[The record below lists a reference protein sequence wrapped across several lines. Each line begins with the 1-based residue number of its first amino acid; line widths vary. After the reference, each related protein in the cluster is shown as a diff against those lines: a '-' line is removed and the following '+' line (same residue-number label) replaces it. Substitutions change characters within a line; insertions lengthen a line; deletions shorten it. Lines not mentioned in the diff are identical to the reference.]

1 MKTCGDA
8 SAALRFVVGRAWYA
22 YGSFSVRWPWA
33 PVLGSLIV
41 AATFS
46 VGVLFLET
54 ETNPD
59 ELFFFD
65 TESYR
70 NEKKIKSVFEES
82 IDGTTVYMQFSD
94 AVDPASYEVMQDVFG
109 VHQVVLAVRGLGGKT
124 ALDWC
129 YRAGPA
135 DPCQSTNIFG
145 QLGVAD
151 LAGLQAAVSSGSL
164 AGALAQTDDFVDI
177 EGLGRCLKMSYVY
190 DSSYGSVDDYN
201 DWKGDWEVKAYEA
214 VLAQESAF
222 MTISVMNMQLAMDE
236 TNRLTSDAVPL
247 MVAGAVTI
255 VMVTALLVSGR
266 PCVRSRIL
274 LACTCVLSVMLS
286 MVCAYGFAGF
296 VGLKSNA
303 STMLMVFVLFAIG
316 VDDMIIIIRQTDAV
330 EGDLRERVPQ
340 GLRESGL
347 AITLTSLTSAV
358 AFASAT
364 QVELGMARGFCAFA
378 IGAIIADWFFQATFF
393 QGLFVYDE
401 RRRESGRLDGLCCLR
416 VSDPPPR
423 EVPTEQRPCSVD
435 KLFQRF
441 GKALTSR
448 VGVAVSLLTWAAVL
462 AATAPQLGNVS
473 TKFDMK
479 SYYPED
485 SPLRVTL
492 SVVES
497 YYNGH
502 SSYPTLYIV
511 HGDGLH
517 GRFFSDGE
525 LAALDVTIEALER
538 EDGVF
543 YQGVGREEADWTFAY
558 RRWITGPG
566 NLSQGQPFNQ
576 SLHDFLHAPG
586 FPASNGT
593 CPLQCI
599 WPAEFK
605 RAFVLDDDGFPLWSR
620 ITLRAQFPQGPTNI
634 AKTNALKRIVSE
646 NKGPLDAF
654 INSYLFK
661 EAERDEQIEEVLY
674 FSLSLTC
681 TAVVAILMVFLDV
694 FIGIFVGVSIM
705 LVDVCV
711 LGTLTALGAP
721 LTVVTFL
728 NLTMVIGM
736 CIDYIVHSAH
746 GILHELRAGLAP
758 DEAIISTMEKMGR
771 WISEGALSTLCG
783 LMLPALFASSEAA
796 RSFGSTMCLATAFG
810 VAYGVVWGP
819 TFLYLIA
826 SLFELARAACRGGK
840 IHDEVSG

>member
-1 MKTCGDA
+1 
-8 SAALRFVVGRAWYA
+8 LV
-22 YGSFSVRWPWA
+22 
-33 PVLGSLIV
+33 V
-41 AATFS
+41 AAICS
-46 VGVLFLET
+46 AGVLFLET
-54 ETNPD
+54 ETSAD

-70 NEKKIKSVFEES
+70 NEKKIKSVFEEN
-82 IDGTTVYMQFSD
+82 IDGTAVYMQFSD

-109 VHQVVLAVRGLGGKT
+109 VHQVVLAIRGLGGKT

-129 YRAGPA
+129 WRAGPA
-135 DPCQSTNIFG
+135 DPCGSTNIFG
-145 QLGVAD
+145 WLGIAD

-164 AGALAQTDDFVDI
+164 ASAMAQTDDFVDI
-177 EGLGRCLKMSYVY
+177 DGLGRCLKLQYVY
-190 DSSYGSVDDYN
+190 DSKGNDGSVDDYN
-201 DWKGDWEVKAYEA
+201 DWKGDWETKAYEA
-214 VLAQESAF
+214 ILAQESAF
-222 MTISVMNMQLAMDE
+222 MTISAMNMQLAMDE
-236 TNRLTSDAVPL
+236 TTRLTSDSVPL
-247 MVAGAVTI
+247 MMAAAATI
-255 VMVTALLVSGR
+255 VMVTAFVVSGR
-266 PCVRSRIL
+266 PCVRSRFL
-274 LACTCVLSVMLS
+274 LACTCVLSVMLA
-286 MVCAYGFAGF
+286 MACAYGFAGY

-330 EGDLRERVPQ
+330 EGDLKERIPR
-340 GLRESGL
+340 GLRDSGL

-416 VSDPPPR
+416 VSSDPRSR
-423 EVPTEQRPCSVD
+423 EVPTEQQSCSVD

-441 GKALTSR
+441 GKALMSR

-485 SPLRVTL
+485 SPLRVAL
-492 SVVES
+492 NVVER

-502 SSYPTLYIV
+502 TSYPTLYII
-511 HGDGLH
+511 HGEGLR
-517 GRFFSDGE
+517 GRFFQEDE
-525 LAALDVTIEALER
+525 LAALDATVEALER

-543 YQGVGREEADWTFAY
+543 YPSVGREEADWTFAY
-558 RRWITGPG
+558 RRWIAGPG
-566 NLSQGQPFNQ
+566 NLSQGKAFDQ

-605 RAFVLDDDGFPLWSR
+605 RAFVLDGDGFPLWSR
-620 ITLRAQFPQGPTNI
+620 IMLRAQIPQGPENI
-634 AKTNALKRIVSE
+634 ARTSNLKRIVNE

-654 INSYLFK
+654 IHSYLFK
-661 EAERDEQIEEVLY
+661 EAERDERIEEVLY
-674 FSLSLTC
+674 ISLSLTC

-705 LVDVCV
+705 LVDICV
-711 LGTLTALGAP
+711 LGTLTGLGAP

-796 RSFGSTMCLATAFG
+796 RSFGSTMCLATFFG

-819 TFLYLIA
+819 TFLYIIA
-826 SLFELARAACRGGK
+826 SLLESVRAAYRGDK
-840 IHDEVSG
+840 VQD